1 MCELPL
7 NVHSPE
13 EGPPQPPLQ
22 LPADD
27 QGPLPSSSTTEET
40 TQPPAQDNSGTSAGA
55 EGEPVMEPEEPE
67 SEQGGGQGGVAA
79 SVEPQ
84 RQRVTWQSLESQR
97 RRFNY
102 DVIPKAC
109 SNVVSCDSHVIS
121 CASHVISCDLM

>member
-7 NVHSPE
+7 NVCSPE
-13 EGPPQPPLQ
+13 EDPPQPPPQ
-22 LPADD
+22 PPADD
-27 QGPLPSSSTTEET
+27 QGPSPSFLTTEET
-40 TQPPAQDNSGTSAGA
+40 TQPPAQDNSETSAGA
-55 EGEPVMEPEEPE
+55 DTEPVMEPEEPE
-67 SEQGGGQGGVAA
+67 SEQGGGRGGVAA

-109 SNVVSCDSHVIS
+109 SSHVVSCD
-121 CASHVISCDLM
+121 LMG